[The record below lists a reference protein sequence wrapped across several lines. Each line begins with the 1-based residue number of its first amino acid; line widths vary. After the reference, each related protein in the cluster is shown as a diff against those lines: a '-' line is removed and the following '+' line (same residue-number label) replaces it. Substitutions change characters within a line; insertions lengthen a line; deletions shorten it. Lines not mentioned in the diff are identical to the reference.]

1 MKRMNIVNGTYKKL
15 TEIGM
20 SFDSLFNKDYNGQYR
35 KDSQLQKY
43 HFK

>member
-20 SFDSLFNKDYNGQYR
+20 SFYNLFYEDYNGQFR
-35 KDSQLQKY
+35 FDSQL
-43 HFK
+43 